1 MGEVAKTED
10 AATEAVAVEGP
21 DEAEAL
27 VKPSREVVNRLSPG
41 ARNTHQTPQIVAV
54 TAITDTGRTRG
65 TVLPP

>member
-21 DEAEAL
+21 DAEAP
-27 VKPSREVVNRLSPG
+27 VKPSREVVSRLSPG

-54 TAITDTGRTRG
+54 TAITSTERTLG